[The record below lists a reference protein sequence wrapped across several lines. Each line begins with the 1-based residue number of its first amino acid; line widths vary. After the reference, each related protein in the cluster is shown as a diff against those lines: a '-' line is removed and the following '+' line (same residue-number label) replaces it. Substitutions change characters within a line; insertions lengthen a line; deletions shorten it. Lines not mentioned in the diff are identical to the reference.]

1 MPGIPAGL
9 HRRTAPAGHPHKKHK
24 IYFRVNI
31 FKYSRFFPAGKSLFY
46 RLKIE
51 HSAYML
57 TALIV
62 YVEILRNF
70 DCFFN
75 GGFS

>member
-1 MPGIPAGL
+1 MRNWESSGKPAPITG
-9 HRRTAPAGHPHKKHK
+9 K
-24 IYFRVNI
+24 NI
-31 FKYSRFFPAGKSLFY
+31 FHREFLQKSLFLGTGNLPVL